1 MKTQQVRYI
10 SGFVNKCHIS
20 TNFVTCFQLRHDA
33 NVSAGSS
40 SRGIV
45 RRALS
50 VLGSF
55 VTRPVPSVRP
65 EPLPS
70 LPPRGS
76 PRRPTTMSPLRA
88 NRDSASGVRRAR
100 DRAQRIPG
108 SRLNR
113 SPCWGRPFGRPDRS
127 PQPIISPLAAQRSWV
142 RNTNENMPWDSPNQA
157 PSLGPSSPQMPSA
170 GAGERRLWSATRP
183 AVPTNTSRGPPSH
196 SDGMY
201 IDRNTIR
208 SPTSPTPLSGR
219 GQRTR
224 VTNHNITAATLQG
237 NPEQGVSPPTFIE
250 HAGDGPIVGP
260 RADPNGLPTDLPA
273 WQWMPQ
279 DNVEHRLFVED
290 DRSRVN
296 RGDIARLI
304 AHRLYNQ
311 LVDSNVGEG
320 AMMDLYQL
328 LRNRYEWGLTHDYR
342 FKQYIPGYYRQP
354 VPARTPPLQRYRP
367 YYGGPGTVPG
377 YLNLGQPDGN
387 VDLGMRPESG
397 GMYCGASASAEESP
411 FFVDSRPDPNLLNRA
426 KRPPSWGSWN
436 GGANGGNQNFD
447 LYVSPSNGSDQR
459 PSVGQTPRS
468 SIDARREPLGE
479 RCGENQA
486 GGGSSISTL
495 ELPSPLNQGQC
506 TTQQK
511 VFPGSSSGFRQENG
525 SDNEPPPG
533 APCPNGP
540 GGPPNTGWGRRTSGG
555 SSLGGMGSQK
565 TLKWP
570 SCSHDGSQL
579 AASGSLAP
587 SSFASQASGSSTS
600 RGRSSQATGM
610 HASCSCAFGNQT
622 TDNQKTPTRE
632 QYTQM
637 TAQQLRD
644 EIIARGGDPPNP
656 RQRKEDLVQAL
667 LGYDGD
673 GVYGNG
679 AQPRRRAPAIPPHPT
694 LSPRALRPR
703 DNGKAVR
710 K

>member
-183 AVPTNTSRGPPSH
+183 AVPTNTSRGPPPH

-540 GGPPNTGWGRRTSGG
+540 GGPPYTGWGRRTSGG
-555 SSLGGMGSQK
+555 SSLGGMGSQT

-570 SCSHDGSQL
+570 PCSHDGSQL

-600 RGRSSQATGM
+600 RGSSQATGM
-610 HASCSCAFGNQT
+610 HASCSCAFGNQA

-632 QYTQM
+632 QYMQM